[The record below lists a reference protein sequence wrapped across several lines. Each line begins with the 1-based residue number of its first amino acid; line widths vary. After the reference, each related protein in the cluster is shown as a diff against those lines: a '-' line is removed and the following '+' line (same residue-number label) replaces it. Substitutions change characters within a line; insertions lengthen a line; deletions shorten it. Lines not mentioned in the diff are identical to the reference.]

1 MSEWLQIASF
11 FGVVVALL
19 LTTLQLRLV
28 SRQSQ
33 ALTRSMQ
40 YGDYRT
46 LVGRLNEFRTV
57 HLRQDPK
64 LLAWVLSTRGFAGT
78 RSADLNN
85 RRIYMIGKVDI
96 FEGCYLSRKNGLMP
110 DDVWLTWQ
118 RIMRAD
124 VKIKEFQE
132 VWPIARVYYDLEF
145 GRFMD
150 EMMRAECP

>member
-1 MSEWLQIASF
+1 MRLSDWLQIASF
-11 FGVVVALL
+11 SGVVVALV

-64 LLAWVLSTRGFAGT
+64 LLAWALSTRGFPGT
-78 RSADLNN
+78 KS
-85 RRIYMIGKVDI
+85 
-96 FEGCYLSRKNGLMP
+96 P
-110 DDVWLTWQ
+110 T
-118 RIMRAD
+118 
-124 VKIKEFQE
+124 
-132 VWPIARVYYDLEF
+132 
-145 GRFMD
+145 
-150 EMMRAECP
+150 